1 MLHNPGKTYL
11 TRKRN
16 SSTLNSD
23 VFMFVKLKAEQTREL
38 KLIQLILRKLKLRG
52 KKFLTSSLK

>member
-1 MLHNPGKTYL
+1 MLDIPGKTYL

-16 SSTLNSD
+16 SPTLNSD
-23 VFMFVKLKAEQTREL
+23 VFMFVKLKTEQMREL

-52 KKFLTSSLK
+52 KKFLTSS